1 MTRVRYRH
9 DWHVWQGGWAM
20 AEIYHSDVIGSLL
33 RPKYLSRGRDSYAA
47 GQLTP
52 AEFKRIEDRAV
63 DQAIAM
69 QEGVGLDVITDGE
82 FRRFSFLDQIIG
94 ELNGV
99 IERDGAPVHF
109 HNESNPGFDWHAPF
123 TVVEKISQKRKMT
136 IEEYAYARARAT
148 KPVKVTLPSPVV
160 LYSMWS
166 PELSTAAYKDAYE
179 MFADAAAIVRAEAA
193 ALAELG
199 CTYIQIDA
207 PDVGTLVD
215 PVNRSLREELGM
227 PTERTLTEGMDIIN
241 SVGDVPGVS
250 FGLHVCKGNYL
261 SQWIGAGGYDL
272 TAEAFFKRLTNFD
285 RFLLEYEDDRSG
297 SFEPLSKLPDDKAVV
312 LGLVSSKTTDLE
324 SPEALKA
331 RVHEAAGYTGLER
344 LAISTQCGFSSVL
357 IGANLTN
364 EDVEERKLELVAE
377 VAHEIW

>member
-1 MTRVRYRH
+1 
-9 DWHVWQGGWAM
+9 M
-20 AEIYHSDVIGSLL
+20 ADFYHADVIGSLL
-33 RPKYLSRGRDSYAA
+33 RPRYLSAARDAYAA

-52 AEFKRIEDRAV
+52 TEFKRIEDRAV
-63 DQAIAM
+63 DQAVAM

-94 ELNGV
+94 ELDGV
-99 IERDGAPVHF
+99 VEREGAGVHF
-109 HNESNPGFDWHAPF
+109 HNETNPGFDWHAPF
-123 TVVEKISQKRKMT
+123 TVVEKISQKRKLT
-136 IEEYAYARARAT
+136 LEEYAYARARAT
-148 KPVKVTLPSPVV
+148 RPVKVTLPSPVV

-166 PELSTAAYKDAYE
+166 PELSTAAYRDAFE
-179 MFADAAAIVRAEAA
+179 MFADAAAIVRAEAQ
-193 ALAELG
+193 ALADMG

-215 PVNRSLREELGM
+215 PVNRELREHLGM

-272 TAEAFFKRLTNFD
+272 TAAAVFKRLTNFD
-285 RFLLEYEDDRSG
+285 RFLLEYEDARSG
-297 SFEPLSKLPDDKAVV
+297 SFEPLAHLPEDKGVV

-324 SPEALKA
+324 SPAELTA
-331 RVHEAAGYTGLER
+331 RVQEAARYTGLER

-377 VAHEIW
+377 VAHAIW